1 MNKTQRARRWG
12 IWSALLIGVVGLALI
27 GRATAQ
33 EEAPRPPVPIE
44 DIPDGYMLIEEDILV
59 PTDFYDQLDR
69 GTWRTNFWP
78 GGIVPFIFDG
88 NVNSTQQGQMLAAMQ
103 LWENVANVDFRPRN
117 GESNYVRIRNA
128 SGNSSNVGME
138 GGEQGIWIF
147 NWDRPFV
154 MAHELAHTLGIWHE
168 QSRPDRDR
176 YVQINWGNIQSGMEN
191 NFDRHDDA
199 GLFPDDR
206 YGLPDAQTYDFDSVM
221 HYSRTAFSA
230 NGQPTITVKPPNE
243 AWQARIGQRDHLSR
257 LDILTVSFLYPE
269 PNWRF
274 LEPYRY
280 CESDCPAQMGSF
292 RAPYRSFRTAME
304 NTPSGGTLYIQ
315 PGDWNDWT
323 DTSTVGTYS
332 RPITIKAPLGGVL
345 LGARYFVPRGEQE

>member
-103 LWENVANVDFRPRN
+103 LWENVANVDFIPRTTQ
-117 GESNYVRIRNA
+117 GNYVRIRSS

-147 NWDRPFV
+147 NWDWPFV

-176 YVQINWGNIQSGMEN
+176 YIQINWGNIQSGMEH
-191 NFDRHDDA
+191 NFDLHDDA
-199 GLFPDDR
+199 GLFPPRSYLLPDDR
-206 YGLPDAQTYDFDSVM
+206 TYDFDSVM

-230 NGQPTITVKPPNE
+230 NGQPTITVNPPNE
-243 AWQARIGQRDHLSR
+243 AWQLRIGQRDHLSR

-274 LEPYRY
+274 LEHGSVCYPNCPSQSGTFRNPYR
-280 CESDCPAQMGSF
+280 GF
-292 RAPYRSFRTAME
+292 KTAME
-304 NTPSGGTLYIQ
+304 NTPSGGTLIILDGRWY
-315 PGDWNDWT
+315 DFD
-323 DTSTVGTYS
+323 VAGTYN
-332 RPITIKAPLGGVL
+332 RPVTIKAPVSPVSLGEKL
-345 LGARYFVPRGEQE
+345 FVPLEEEQ